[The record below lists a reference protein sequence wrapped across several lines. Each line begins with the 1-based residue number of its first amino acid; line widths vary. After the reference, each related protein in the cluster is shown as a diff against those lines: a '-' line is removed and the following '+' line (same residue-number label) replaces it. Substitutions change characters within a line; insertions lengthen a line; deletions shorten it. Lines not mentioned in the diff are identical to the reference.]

1 MPNVT
6 GDLIEN
12 VVLAERSWRFR
23 GFVWAI
29 GLPFSALAA
38 LVIDERVL
46 YTDDAS
52 SSCESSDD
60 PNSGLSLSP
69 ICVLSETS
77 QWTGVCRCRELNGDT
92 MDSRMPFFL
101 DAEGGDTSW
110 LVLLTSSAEA
120 D

>member
-12 VVLAERSWRFR
+12 VVLTERSWRFR

-46 YTDDAS
+46 YMEDAS

-60 PNSGLSLSP
+60 PNSGLALDP
-69 ICVLSETS
+69 ICTLGETS
-77 QWTGVCRCRELNGDT
+77 QWTSACCGREVSGDI
-92 MDSRMPFFL
+92 MDSRMPFF
-101 DAEGGDTSW
+101 
-110 LVLLTSSAEA
+110 
-120 D
+120 